1 LQGILSMSSGEA
13 TTPELSYDRTNTGSG
28 APRPGVLSNPYN
40 FSGAA
45 NWGCPA
51 NRQSITCWFN
61 PAAYAIPPLAPGQT
75 FATEFGNAGVGTLR
89 GPAQYNLDSSLF
101 KSFDLRDGINLEL
114 RGEVFNVFNTA
125 EFGLPNQYVDTPQAG
140 SITSTVHSSRQIQ
153 VAMKLT
159 F

>member
-1 LQGILSMSSGEA
+1 
-13 TTPELSYDRTNTGSG
+13 
-28 APRPGVLSNPYN
+28 
-40 FSGAA
+40 
-45 NWGCPA
+45 
-51 NRQSITCWFN
+51 
-61 PAAYAIPPLAPGQT
+61 LAPGQT